1 MDRESQ
7 ACELYIVG
15 IQIVMQSICLQ
26 IASYIVASYVTEL
39 CNIFNIIHIILV
51 HIAAAKVL
59 TCPDMANYLTK
70 NIAML
75 SNLSYNNMK
84 LHLMANDVITR
95 DERQRIDKMDTST
108 AQMTEVIDIVQ
119 NSLFANTTTKYKGL
133 LASMEK
139 SSDVLLNDKAKE
151 LSKLTNGS

>member
-1 MDRESQ
+1 
-7 ACELYIVG
+7 
-15 IQIVMQSICLQ
+15 MQSIVLYLQ
-26 IASYIVASYVTEL
+26 IASYIVASYITEL
-39 CNIFNIIHIILV
+39 CNIYNIMHIIFI

-59 TCPDMANYLTK
+59 TCSDMANYLTK
-70 NIAML
+70 NVATL

-108 AQMTEVIDIVQ
+108 AQMVEVIDIVQ

-133 LASMEK
+133 LASMEN

-151 LSKLTNGS
+151 LSKLTNGYK

>member
-1 MDRESQ
+1 
-7 ACELYIVG
+7 
-15 IQIVMQSICLQ
+15 
-26 IASYIVASYVTEL
+26 
-39 CNIFNIIHIILV
+39 
-51 HIAAAKVL
+51 
-59 TCPDMANYLTK
+59 
-70 NIAML
+70 
-75 SNLSYNNMK
+75 MK

-108 AQMTEVIDIVQ
+108 AQMVEVIDIVQ